1 MEWYEQLG
9 IQVGVAFAKE
19 GFNFI
24 FSKLKSKDAE
34 KEPLELPDPEETA
47 SNAEE
52 EAEVEAEKAL
62 ESESVPGGIDWTKTA
77 TLFWLG
83 NDLMWIKD
91 QMFRGSS
98 PARVLQGVKHALK
111 YAEALGFDSGSL
123 PQTNLRLAKMILE
136 GLPPSGDLRSQI
148 PIIQQHYRTV
158 AGYIDQTKFYISA
171 KAEANETGF
180 VKLRSIRQ

>member
-24 FSKLKSKDAE
+24 FSKLKSKDGE
-34 KEPLELPDPEETA
+34 KEMTILTDPEEA
-47 SNAEE
+47 ANNAVE
-52 EAEVEAEKAL
+52 EAEVEAEKVLA
-62 ESESVPGGIDWTKTA
+62 SESATGEIDWTKTA

-98 PARVLQGVKHALK
+98 PARVLQGVEHALK
-111 YAEALGFDSGSL
+111 YIEALGFDSGSL
-123 PQTNLRLAKMILE
+123 PQTNLKLAQTILE
-136 GLPPSGDLRSQI
+136 ALPPSGDLQSQI

-171 KAEANETGF
+171 KAEGNEPSF
-180 VKLRSIRQ
+180 VKLRSI

>member
-24 FSKLKSKDAE
+24 FSKLKSKDAK
-34 KEPLELPDPEETA
+34 KEPSELPDPEEAA

-52 EAEVEAEKAL
+52 EAEIEAEKAL
-62 ESESVPGGIDWTKTA
+62 ESESGPGEIDWTKTA

-98 PARVLQGVKHALK
+98 PARVLQGVEHALK
-111 YAEALGFDSGSL
+111 YTEALGFGSGSL
-123 PQTNLRLAKMILE
+123 PQTNLKLAQTILE
-136 GLPPSGDLRSQI
+136 ALPPSGDLQSHIRV
-148 PIIQQHYRTV
+148 IQQHYRTV
-158 AGYIDQTKFYISA
+158 VGYIDQTKFYISA
-171 KAEANETGF
+171 KAEGNEPGF
-180 VKLRSIRQ
+180 VKLRSI